1 MKIMY
6 LGIAVW
12 PSWEVAAKK
21 MWIWRKTI
29 DRFGYRFF
37 YYGVGTKSWPGYRTQ
52 KVEFPLEHLKTYGW
66 GDCTHILYTD
76 CCDCLMLAPQGE
88 IEAKYEAM
96 GCPPMLISGSPQLAN
111 VSDPDR
117 YPIFEQSAE
126 TFRYPNVGGYLMEAE
141 VLVDFLQTLHDRYPA
156 DDPRYGDDCFALY
169 DGITDGTFKPQID
182 TNCGIWMIRGESTL
196 EIVER
201 EGLKRIRNTETYA
214 LPAIWHNSGGYGDP
228 VDYKDALMR
237 PMAERLGIIAPGEQ
251 CQ

>member
-6 LGIAVW
+6 LGIATW

-21 MWIWRKTI
+21 MWIWRKSI
-29 DRFGYRFF
+29 DRFKYRFF
-37 YYGVGTKSWPGYRTQ
+37 YYGVGIPYWPGYRIQ
-52 KVEFPLEHLKTYGW
+52 KVEVPLEHLKRYGW

-96 GCPPMLISGSPQLAN
+96 GCPPMVISGAPNLAN
-111 VSDPDR
+111 VSDPLR
-117 YPIFEQSAE
+117 YPIFEQTAE
-126 TFRYPNVGGYLMEAE
+126 PFRYPVVGGYLMEAQ
-141 VLVDFLQTLHDRYPA
+141 VFVDYLQTIHDRYPA

-169 DGITDGTFKPQID
+169 DGITEGVFKPKVD
-182 TNCGIWMIRGESTL
+182 TDCEIWMVRGEGYMET
-196 EIVER
+196 VEDG
-201 EGLKRIRNTETYA
+201 GLRRIRNTATGK
-214 LPAIWHNSGGYGDP
+214 LPAIWHNSGGYADP
-228 VDYKDALMR
+228 VSYRDESMI